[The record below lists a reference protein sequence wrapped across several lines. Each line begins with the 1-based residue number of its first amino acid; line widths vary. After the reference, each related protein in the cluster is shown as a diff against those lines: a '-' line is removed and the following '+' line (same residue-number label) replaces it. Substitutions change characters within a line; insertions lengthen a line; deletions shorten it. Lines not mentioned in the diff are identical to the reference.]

1 MKITAV
7 LLLVLTLL
15 GGAIARAA
23 APLQASDAWLRATP
37 GTQVA
42 AAYLTL
48 TNSGTQPLTVTGVQ
62 CPLAAQAMIHE
73 TQLSGT
79 TSTMRPR
86 ESVVIAPGSSVR
98 FAPGGLHVMLVGLK
112 HALRAGDEVPL
123 ELLLSDGSKLA
134 VTAHVRALVP
144 E

>member
-1 MKITAV
+1 LKIIAV
-7 LLLVLTLL
+7 LLVVLALC
-15 GGAIARAA
+15 GAAVARAD

-48 TNSGTQPLTVTGVQ
+48 TNHGTQALTVVAVH

-73 TQLSGT
+73 TRLSGT
-79 TSTMRPR
+79 TSTMRPH
-86 ESVVIAPGSSVR
+86 ESVLVAPGSSVR
-98 FAPGGLHVMLVGLK
+98 LAPGGLHVMLMGLQ
-112 HALRAGDEVPL
+112 HALRAGEEVPL